1 MKNKYIKE
9 KLNIF
14 LNNSKEGSRRGIEYI
29 IHNLNHLIM
38 NIVTYVSSM
47 VYSKNEMRM
56 DRKCLYIIFQGNN
69 IGS

>member
-1 MKNKYIKE
+1 MQVMKNIYTKE

-14 LNNSKEGSRRGIEYI
+14 LNNSKESSKRGIEYM

-47 VYSKNEMRM
+47 VYSNGK
-56 DRKCLYIIFQGNN
+56 
-69 IGS
+69 

>member
-14 LNNSKEGSRRGIEYI
+14 LNNSKERSKRGIEYI

-56 DRKCLYIIFQGNN
+56 DNLYIIFQGNN